1 MGHPILWRSRLLLW
15 RGLLGGCTGED
26 GFVCARAG
34 EHDGEGDGDDHEEY
48 RAPSGELGEQ
58 VGRAARAKGRL
69 RTLAAEGAGE
79 VGGLALLQQHN
90 SDQKQTDDD
99 VNHYQKDEHGD
110 IFESLEMQ
118 VRVYHRRRGAG

>member
-1 MGHPILWRSRLLLW
+1 MGHPILPPPRLLLG

-34 EHDGEGDGDDHEEY
+34 EHDCERDGDDHEEY
-48 RAPSGELGEQ
+48 RAPGGELGEQ

-69 RTLAAEGAGE
+69 RTLAAECAGE
-79 VGGLALLQQHN
+79 ISGFALLQQHN

-99 VNHYQKDEHGD
+99 VNDYQKDEHGD

-118 VRVYHRRRGAG
+118 V